1 METLGKIAIVLLGLG
16 AAFAL
21 GWVARALMYEAQRKY
36 EPLEEGN
43 DGETTS

>member
-1 METLGKIAIVLLGLG
+1 MGTLGKIAIVLLGF
-16 AAFAL
+16 ACAFLL